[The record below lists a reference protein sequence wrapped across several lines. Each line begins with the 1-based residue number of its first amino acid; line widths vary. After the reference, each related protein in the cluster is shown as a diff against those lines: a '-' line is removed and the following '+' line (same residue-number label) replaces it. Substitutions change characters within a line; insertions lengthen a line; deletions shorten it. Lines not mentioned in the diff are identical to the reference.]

1 MQLLLEAMHEAERRL
16 QPTDRQWQGRVHL
29 QLPSGLGQLFLPH
42 LLALQKMHPEL
53 RLTLSLD
60 DRIADLVA
68 EGVDVALRLSSEPP
82 PGSAARVLARIET
95 ALFAAPGF
103 KTVHAVS
110 ELAAH
115 PHVRFSGIA
124 QDAPLR
130 LVSGDKTVDVKV
142 NTVFRANTSSCPS
155 RPTLC
160 IPAGWYRY
168 YPPGD
173 YPIAFSMRSILTLAL
188 SHRG

>member
-1 MQLLLEAMHEAERRL
+1 MARPGTPAAAER
-16 QPTDRQWQGRVHL
+16 
-29 QLPSGLGQLFLPH
+29 SGAALLPH

-142 NTVFRANTSSCPS
+142 NTVFRANTSEALLQALESGIGIGGCSCPS

-160 IPAGWYRY
+160 IPGGWYRY

>member
-1 MQLLLEAMHEAERRL
+1 
-16 QPTDRQWQGRVHL
+16 
-29 QLPSGLGQLFLPH
+29 
-42 LLALQKMHPEL
+42 
-53 RLTLSLD
+53 
-60 DRIADLVA
+60 
-68 EGVDVALRLSSEPP
+68 
-82 PGSAARVLARIET
+82 
-95 ALFAAPGF
+95 
-103 KTVHAVS
+103 VHAVS

-142 NTVFRANTSSCPS
+142 NTVFRANTSEALLQALESGIGIGGMQLPL

-160 IPAGWYRY
+160 SPAGWYRY

-173 YPIAFSMRSILTLAL
+173 YPIAFSMRSILTPAL